1 MTGFLADTLGSYE
14 PAFYMS
20 GAILIVGAA
29 IPFLLLF
36 IRNEPVQEIC
46 ELIDWDTLK
55 ETQV

>member
-1 MTGFLADTLGSYE
+1 MTGFLADKIGSYE

-36 IRNEPVQEIC
+36 IRTGPVQENC
-46 ELIDWDTLK
+46 ELTDLDNPK

>member
-29 IPFLLLF
+29 IPFLSLF
-36 IRNEPVQEIC
+36 IRTEPVQENC
-46 ELIDWDTLK
+46 ELIELGTRK